1 MRLFRYIVA
10 RSKETYLGVA
20 ADKALIQSH
29 RKRQGIID
37 WAEGQIR
44 CRASK
49 KEINILDFFDKQGPF
64 LPAMRSKVEEVL
76 GGIAVPEGHNAT
88 LTAGS

>member
-49 KEINILDFFDKQGPF
+49 NEIKSQLFVT
-64 LPAMRSKVEEVL
+64 SKDPSYL
-76 GGIAVPEGHNAT
+76 Q
-88 LTAGS
+88 